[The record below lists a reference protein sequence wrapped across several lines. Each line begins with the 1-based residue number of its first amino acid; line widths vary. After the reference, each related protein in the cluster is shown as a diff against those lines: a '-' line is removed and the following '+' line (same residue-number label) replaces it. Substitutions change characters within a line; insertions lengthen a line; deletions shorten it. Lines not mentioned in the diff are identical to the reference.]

1 MLAPYIKQALQYV
14 TAQQQGPFMQ
24 KAGTLAMAIGA
35 EVPLVFQ
42 PSIIGYNK
50 NVVGGSVQAPI
61 GQCHTNL
68 AGIYVKK

>member
-1 MLAPYIKQALQYV
+1 
-14 TAQQQGPFMQ
+14 MQ
-24 KAGTLAMAIGA
+24 KAGALAMNIGA

-50 NVVGGSVQAPI
+50 AVVGGTVQAPI

-68 AGIYVKK
+68 AGIYIKK